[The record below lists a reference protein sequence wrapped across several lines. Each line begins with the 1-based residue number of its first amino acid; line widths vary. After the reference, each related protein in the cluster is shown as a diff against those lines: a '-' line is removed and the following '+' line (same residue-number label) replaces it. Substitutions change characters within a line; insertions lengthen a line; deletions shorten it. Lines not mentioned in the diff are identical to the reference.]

1 MTHLAYWKLALRR
14 TGLNPLRKSK
24 FGNVAELP
32 SRQTFSADTF
42 HDWQFDYSQCSN
54 RFGAQP
60 SSTTLSA
67 IRHNATWRRT
77 EM

>member
-1 MTHLAYWKLALRR
+1 MTHLASWKRAPVSKSYPNPNLAIWRG
-14 TGLNPLRKSK
+14 TSISK
-24 FGNVAELP
+24 
-32 SRQTFSADTF
+32 QTFSADTF
-42 HDWQFDYSQCSN
+42 QRFAINYIHCSN

-67 IRHNATWRRT
+67 IRHNTTWRRT